1 MLREFKEFVLKG
13 NLLEIAVAFV
23 LGLAFAEVVSA
34 FIQVII
40 LPLIAA
46 MVGEPDFNALMFRV
60 GDGEI
65 RYGIFLT
72 AAVNFLLIA
81 LVLFLVIRAYNRLRP
96 PAAAATKG
104 CPYCFADI
112 PLAATRC
119 PACTSQLEATRA

>member
-23 LGLAFAEVVSA
+23 LGLAFAAVVSA
-34 FIQVII
+34 FIQGII

-46 MVGEPDFNALMFRV
+46 IVGEPDLNALMFRV

-72 AAVNFLLIA
+72 ELVNFLLIA

-96 PAAAATKG
+96 PAAATTKP
-104 CPYCFADI
+104 CPFCFTDV

-119 PACTSQLEATRA
+119 PACTSQLEATAA

>member
-23 LGLAFAEVVSA
+23 LGLAFAAVISA
-34 FIQVII
+34 FIQGII

-46 MVGEPDFNALMFRV
+46 IVGEPDLNTLMFRV

-72 AAVNFLLIA
+72 ELVNF
-81 LVLFLVIRAYNRLRP
+81 
-96 PAAAATKG
+96 
-104 CPYCFADI
+104 
-112 PLAATRC
+112 
-119 PACTSQLEATRA
+119 

>member
-13 NLLEIAVAFV
+13 NLLELAVAFV

-34 FIQVII
+34 FIQGII

-81 LVLFLVIRAYNRLRP
+81 LVLFLLIRAYNRLRP
-96 PAAAATKG
+96 PAAATKG
-104 CPYCFADI
+104 CPYCFTDI
-112 PLAATRC
+112 PLAAARC
-119 PACTSQLEATRA
+119 PACTSQLEATTA

>member
-1 MLREFKEFVLKG
+1 LESWTSSFAG
-13 NLLEIAVAFV
+13 NL
-23 LGLAFAEVVSA
+23 
-34 FIQVII
+34 
-40 LPLIAA
+40 
-46 MVGEPDFNALMFRV
+46 

-81 LVLFLVIRAYNRLRP
+81 LVLFLLIRAYNRLRP